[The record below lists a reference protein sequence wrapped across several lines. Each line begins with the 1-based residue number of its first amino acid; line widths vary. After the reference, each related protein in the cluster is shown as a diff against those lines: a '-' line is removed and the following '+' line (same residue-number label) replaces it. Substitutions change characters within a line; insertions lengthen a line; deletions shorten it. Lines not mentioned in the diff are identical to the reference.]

1 MMILST
7 NSKPILNSA
16 NFKTVIFLKISDI
29 SFRKIGISKSI

>member
-7 NSKPILNSA
+7 NSKAILNSA
-16 NFKTVIFLKISDI
+16 NFRTVTCLKNSDI